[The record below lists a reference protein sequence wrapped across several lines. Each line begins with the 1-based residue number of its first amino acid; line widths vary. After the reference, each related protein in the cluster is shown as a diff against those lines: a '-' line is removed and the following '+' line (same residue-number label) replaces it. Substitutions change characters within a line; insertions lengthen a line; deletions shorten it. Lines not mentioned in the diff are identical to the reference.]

1 MIKRRGR
8 RTRASAAG
16 LAAALGVACV
26 VSGVVSL
33 VRASSREAG
42 PESAEPGVPVLVELF
57 TSEGCS
63 SCPPADALLI
73 RLDTEPPV
81 PGAQVIVLS
90 EHVDYWDRLGWRDPF
105 SSRTFTERQEA
116 YRQALGEPASYTPQ
130 MVVDGRAA
138 FVGSLESE
146 ARSTIAQAAASPK
159 AGMHMHQTGV
169 MASDAVALQIRITNL
184 PRLAHSE
191 RAELWLAVTETGLV
205 TNVLRG
211 ENARRRLRHA
221 AVARRLGR
229 LETLPEVMPTSYET
243 DIAVPL
249 DPSWNRDQLRLVG
262 FIQEATSRRVL
273 GAAQVSLV
281 P

>member
-1 MIKRRGR
+1 MLKSRERSRRG
-8 RTRASAAG
+8 AG
-16 LAAALGVACV
+16 VLAAVLSVVCI

-33 VRASSREAG
+33 LRASSQ
-42 PESAEPGVPVLVELF
+42 EPGSPVLVELF

-73 RLDTEPPV
+73 RLDTELSV
-81 PGAQVIVLS
+81 SGAQVIVLS

-105 SSRTFTERQEA
+105 SSKAFTDRQGA

-130 MVVDGRAA
+130 MVVDGGAA
-138 FVGSLESE
+138 LVGSLESE
-146 ARSTIAQAAASPK
+146 ALETIAQAAAAPK
-159 AGMHMHQTGV
+159 AAMHLHPTAV
-169 MASDAVALQIRITNL
+169 MGTDAVALQIRIANL
-184 PRLAHSE
+184 PRLAGDE
-191 RAELWLAVTETGLV
+191 TADVWLAVTETGLA

-221 AVARRLGR
+221 AVARRLER
-229 LETLPEVMPTSYET
+229 LGTLPAVMPTSYE
-243 DIAVPL
+243 IAITVPL

-262 FIQEATSRRVL
+262 FIQEATSKRVL
-273 GAAQVSLV
+273 GAAQVSLA

>member
-1 MIKRRGR
+1 MSSKKRGR
-8 RTRASAAG
+8 RTRGSAVG

-26 VSGVVSL
+26 VSGVVL
-33 VRASSREAG
+33 LASSHQERLD
-42 PESAEPGVPVLVELF
+42 SAEPGIPVLVELF

-63 SCPPADALLI
+63 SCPPADALLM
-73 RLDTEPPV
+73 RLDADPPV

-105 SSRTFTERQEA
+105 SARVFTERQET
-116 YRQALGEPASYTPQ
+116 YRQALGAEASYTPQ
-130 MVVDGRAA
+130 MVVDGRVA
-138 FVGSLESE
+138 FVGSLESD
-146 ARSTIAQAAASPK
+146 ARRTIAQATASPK

-169 MASDAVALQIRITNL
+169 MASNAVALQIRITNL
-184 PRLAHSE
+184 PRLAHGE

-221 AVARRLGR
+221 AVARRLER
-229 LETLPEVMPTSYET
+229 LETLPVAMPASYDS

-262 FIQEATSRRVL
+262 FIQEATSKRVL